1 MSESLKT
8 GFPYD
13 AFVIAVLLAIS
24 CGCLL
29 ISFSQVEAILYFSD
43 KMVFLVLIS
52 TAVITILITLLAAF
66 LRYQSSETE
75 NNANQYSDKVKQ
87 LQENGEADER
97 LQKAIVIYKK
107 RIQKEKKSAGKL
119 SRFSSMAIQMA
130 ILITMSGFLYAVGS
144 IWVEP
149 INEMMADPV
158 AIDGED
164 DPAEEAEETS

>member
-1 MSESLKT
+1 MSESVKT

-24 CGCLL
+24 CGCLV

-52 TAVITILITLLAAF
+52 TAVFTILIALLAAF

-97 LQKAIVIYKK
+97 LQKAIAIYKK
-107 RIQKEKKSAGKL
+107 RIQKEKKSAGKFIRL
-119 SRFSSMAIQMA
+119 SSMAIQMA
-130 ILITMSGFLYAVGS
+130 ILITMSGFLFAVGS
-144 IWVEP
+144 VWIGP
-149 INEMMADPV
+149 INEMLSDPV

-164 DPAEEAEETS
+164 ILDEEAVETG